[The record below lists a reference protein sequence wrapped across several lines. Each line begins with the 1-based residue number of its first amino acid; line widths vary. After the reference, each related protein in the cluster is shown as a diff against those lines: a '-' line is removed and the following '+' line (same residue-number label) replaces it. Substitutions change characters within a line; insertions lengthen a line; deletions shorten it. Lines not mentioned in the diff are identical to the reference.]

1 MKKRRRYNILQRL
14 GIALIMG
21 GAGLVILSIDP
32 YATGSLSEI
41 GLLVRAIQGGMLI
54 AAGWL
59 LWRPWMYPDK
69 RDRRQ
74 ARRDK
79 ETWNPWT
86 EQ

>member
-69 RDRRQ
+69 REKRRT
-74 ARRDK
+74 RREEEK
-79 ETWNPWT
+79 CW
-86 EQ
+86 